1 MDLRRREFLSL
12 TGAAVAWP
20 LAASAQQ
27 RPVIGY
33 FNSGTPSTQVKNL
46 AAFHK
51 GLKEAGFVE
60 GQNVAIKFTWGE
72 NHFDRLQTLAADVV
86 ARHPAVIV
94 SNTLAALRA
103 KAATSTIPIVFTTGD
118 DPVRGGLVTSLSR
131 PGGNVT
137 GVTFI
142 SGTVGAKRLAL
153 LRQLVPKATTI
164 AMLAYPGTP
173 ETEAEK
179 AEINA
184 AAQAVGQQIRVI
196 EIRSTAEI
204 EGAVAAA
211 VSSGAGALL
220 VGTGPFMFNNLLKI
234 VQSISNH
241 AIPAMYSVREGADA
255 GGLMSYGASI
265 SDAFYQVGLYVGRIL
280 KGESPRDLPV
290 LQSNKIELII
300 NLKTARSLGLEFH
313 PQLLAIADEV
323 IE

>member
-1 MDLRRREFLSL
+1 MRRRQFIF
-12 TGAAVAWP
+12 A
-20 LAASAQQ
+20 LAAAAMPRAAHTQQ

-33 FNSGTPSTQVKNL
+33 FNSGTSSTQVKNL
-46 AAFHK
+46 AAFNN

-60 GQNVAIKFTWGE
+60 SQNVAIEFIWAE
-72 NHFDRLQTLAADVV
+72 NHFDRLQKLAADVV
-86 ARHPAVIV
+86 ARNPAVIV

-137 GVTFI
+137 GITFVA
-142 SGTVGAKRLAL
+142 GTVGAKRFAL
-153 LRQLVPKATTI
+153 LRQLVPKATAI

-179 AEINA
+179 SEINA
-184 AAQAVGQQIRVI
+184 AAQAVGQHIHLI
-196 EIRSTAEI
+196 EIRAAPEI
-204 EGAVAAA
+204 ESAVATA

-220 VGTGPFMFNNLLKI
+220 IGTGPFMFNNLVAI
-234 VQSISNH
+234 VKSITRH
-241 AIPAMYSVREGADA
+241 AIPAMYSVREATDA

-265 SDAFYQVGLYVGRIL
+265 LDAFHQAGLYTARIL
-280 KGESPRDLPV
+280 KGENPRDLPV

-300 NLKTARSLGLEFH
+300 NLKTAKSLGLEFH